1 MNTKVLS
8 SPAMMD
14 RAGKLRA
21 KQNVDFDPLA
31 ILHSLRRRWIPSVI
45 LGAVLGSCLAYLAWA
60 NIPVYFGAE
69 AYLSVSQ
76 PADASSM
83 FISNRGQNDS
93 FLATQT
99 TIISSRQTIK
109 KALESSLVNRLS
121 ILPKDQGQDPIKWVQ
136 EHLSVTVLGGSELVR
151 LSIRAEDATESRKLL
166 EAIIGA
172 YQTSVSDKDVE
183 EKNMLSLKLQD
194 AIASMEE
201 QINQDQDVFKAQA
214 MVSQTGDPETL
225 AVRQQL
231 LWQEHS
237 DARAQ
242 VRSATLK
249 IREID
254 ANIQLEEAT
263 LSSVNKEPFNTGDPD
278 FLQYMGRDPI
288 YQNLL
293 YRLTRFEQMDTD
305 FQRGGD
311 LGANASYQRLRSE
324 MELLRN
330 QINEY
335 SQKKVPEYQRAV
347 AAQTGRNIERFN
359 ITRDMLVVEKE
370 NMEEEATRFQDQA
383 AEIGRGSVGLKL
395 IQNEIDRKVGLLQ
408 KLQSDR
414 EALRLRIQANLPKIQ
429 RVSEPMELTT
439 PDTASLLAGMVAGGF
454 AGFLIPTFLLV
465 LQEFSKGRIYSGR
478 QVKNFSGLD
487 QLGSIPRVPGA
498 VLRGRGKLK
507 WQKFLSESM
516 DIIATRLIREKECR
530 NIRVLLVT
538 SAIVRE
544 GKTLSAFHLAWS
556 LARLGHRTLLVDAD
570 FRRGKLHKIF
580 QSEPAPGFTEILL
593 NQTTMQDAVQE
604 VNGVEDLFFL
614 PTGDTTLPIESE
626 LAGEPLPLAL
636 NQFRENFEFV
646 ILDSAAV
653 LPYADSRLLARV
665 VDSTILC
672 TMRDYSRKSEILAAS
687 TGFENLNIPLMGF
700 VTIESMSVRRSKR
713 YIRSN

>member
-1 MNTKVLS
+1 MSTKAMS
-8 SPAMMD
+8 SPEVMD
-14 RAGKLRA
+14 RVGKFHT

-31 ILHSLRRRWIPSVI
+31 VLHSLRRRWIPSVI
-45 LGAVLGSCLAYLAWA
+45 LGAALGSLFVYLAWS

-69 AYLSVSQ
+69 AFLSVSQ

-83 FISNRGQNDS
+83 FVDQEKNES

-99 TIISSRQTIK
+99 TIMKSRQTLK

-121 ILPKDQGQDPIKWVQ
+121 ILPDSKDQDPIDWIQ
-136 EHLSVTVLGGSELVR
+136 EHLSVTVLEGSELVR
-151 LSIRAEDATESRKLL
+151 LSLRSEDATESKKLL

-172 YQTSVSDKDVE
+172 YQTGVSDKDVE
-183 EKNMLSLKLQD
+183 EKNMISLKLQD

-201 QINQDQDVFKAQA
+201 QINQDQDVYKAQA
-214 MVSQTGDPETL
+214 MMSQTGDPETL

-231 LWQEHS
+231 LWQEHA

-242 VRSATLK
+242 MRNATLK

-263 LSSVNKEPFNTGDPD
+263 LSSVNKTPFNLDDPD
-278 FLQYMGRDPI
+278 FLEYMSRDPI

-293 YRLTRFEQMDTD
+293 YRLTALEQMDTNL
-305 FQRGGD
+305 QRGSD
-311 LGANASYQRLRSE
+311 LNSNASYQRLRSE
-324 MELLRN
+324 MELLRT
-330 QINEY
+330 QRAEY
-335 SQKKVPEYQRAV
+335 SQKKIPDYQRAV

-359 ITRDMLVVEKE
+359 ITRDMLLVEKE
-370 NMEEEATRFQDQA
+370 NMEEEAARLQDQA
-383 AEIGRGSVGLKL
+383 AELGKGSVGLKL

-429 RVSEPMELTT
+429 RVSDPMELST
-439 PDTASLLAGMVAGGF
+439 PDTTSLFAGMVAGGF

-465 LQEFSKGRIYSGR
+465 LQEFSKGRIYSGH
-478 QVKNFSGLD
+478 QVKKFSGLD
-487 QLGSIPRVPGA
+487 LLGSIPRVPGA
-498 VLRGRGKLK
+498 VLRGQGKPK
-507 WQKFLSESM
+507 WQKFLRESM

-530 NIRVLLVT
+530 NVRVLLIT
-538 SAIVRE
+538 SAVVRE

-556 LARLGHRTLLVDAD
+556 LARLGYRTLLVDAD
-570 FRRGKLHKIF
+570 FRRGKLHRIF
-580 QSEPAPGFTEILL
+580 QTEQIPGFTELLL
-593 NQTTMQDAVQE
+593 NQAAMQDAVQE
-604 VNGVEDLFFL
+604 VNGVENLYFL

-626 LAGEPLPLAL
+626 LASEPLPQVL
-636 NQFRENFEFV
+636 NQLRENFEFV
-646 ILDSAAV
+646 ILDSAAI
-653 LPYADSRLLARV
+653 LPYADSRLLARA

-672 TMRDYSRKSEILAAS
+672 TIRDYSRKPEILATS
-687 TGFENLNIPLMGF
+687 NGFENLNIPLMGF